1 MQQSRVANTWC
12 IMWKNLRYIYVTV
25 SVPKS
30 VTISGLDV
38 TVGLN
43 QCLPLLHHGPQ
54 LVSGQPH
61 SVEVGQ
67 AVLALKGTL
76 LSDWGSCWIRSS
88 QLHYSAWRANQLDH
102 VSPMRG
108 NRSSF
113 WKNVQTCWRPLTW
126 TSSQT
131 SLNFLKDLS
140 ASFSFCRS
148 ARETYDNHFVNLAK
162 AENCNSNR
170 ARPLP
175 LTSYTRP
182 FRPSEAILVPWVLKY
197 QSLKVKATCLKW
209 QLGPTKDSNFI
220 RARPAIK

>member
-1 MQQSRVANTWC
+1 
-12 IMWKNLRYIYVTV
+12 
-25 SVPKS
+25 
-30 VTISGLDV
+30 
-38 TVGLN
+38 
-43 QCLPLLHHGPQ
+43 
-54 LVSGQPH
+54 
-61 SVEVGQ
+61 
-67 AVLALKGTL
+67 
-76 LSDWGSCWIRSS
+76 
-88 QLHYSAWRANQLDH
+88 
-102 VSPMRG
+102 MRG
-108 NRSSF
+108 SRSSF
-113 WKNVQTCWRPLTW
+113 RKNVQNCWRPLTW

-220 RARPAIK
+220 RARPAIKQGDKTYYKGLPVHQGLANLADFEKGGSLDIIPGRK